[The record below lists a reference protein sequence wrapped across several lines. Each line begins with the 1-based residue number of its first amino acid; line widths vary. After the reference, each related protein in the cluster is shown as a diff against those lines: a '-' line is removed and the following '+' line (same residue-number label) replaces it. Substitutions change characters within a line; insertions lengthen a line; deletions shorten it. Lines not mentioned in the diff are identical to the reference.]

1 MSAEEIAID
10 PNDYESAVAAG
21 LWTPPRGA
29 APGPSCPECLGLDVR
44 LLPGSLAWLRCAC
57 GHEWRPAA
65 GKGEVAPEVVDA
77 RGAEAADRRRG
88 RA

>member
-1 MSAEEIAID
+1 MSEPEVDEYAV
-10 PNDYESAVAAG
+10 SVAAG
-21 LWTPPRGA
+21 LWTPSRGA

-44 LLPGSLAWLRCAC
+44 VAPLSLAWLRCAC

-77 RGAEAADRRRG
+77 CGAEAADIRRG
-88 RA
+88 LA